1 MTVFWIL
8 AVVFSL
14 VVIMGVLWPLWRV
27 PRARES
33 SLLELNRRVFG
44 ERLDELEADRAE
56 GRVDAETFTDLKT
69 ELQRNLLSVDLDV
82 APVKDVR
89 LSRTPLLVGLGASAL
104 AMLFYSAVVLSP
116 EVSKWWKVRASA
128 SPAAGQLM
136 EGKLPSES
144 DSKAHSLQ
152 EIIQG
157 MQYQLQRNPQ
167 QPEGW
172 FTLGVA
178 YAQAEILPPALV
190 AFERAWR
197 LKPEETRYALTLAQ
211 ARLFSNQGRLDDFS
225 RGLLTGVVQR
235 EPAHEGALL
244 LLGLGA
250 WRSGDAATA
259 VPVLE
264 QLLKVRQQHAAND
277 QSPAMQ
283 EVVKALAEARSHLKS
298 GSATASSARLVVN
311 VQADKSVIGK
321 FDPDDVVYVFAR
333 ALQGPPMPLAVVR
346 RQASELPL
354 TIELD
359 DAQSMMPDRPLSSV
373 REIVVEARI
382 SRHGAPEKRPGD
394 VEAVAVPVRQSDAS
408 QTVALRLSSI
418 VP

>member
-116 EVSKWWKVRASA
+116 EVPKWWKVRASA

>member
-8 AVVFSL
+8 AVALSL
-14 VVIMGVLWPLWRV
+14 LVIIAVLWPLWRV
-27 PRARES
+27 PRSSGA
-33 SLLELNRRVFG
+33 SLLELNRRVFA
-44 ERLDELEADRAE
+44 ERLAELEADRSE
-56 GRVDAETFTDLKT
+56 GRIEAETFADLKT
-69 ELQRNLLSVDLDV
+69 ELQRNLLSVDMEV
-82 APVKDVR
+82 APVRDAR
-89 LSRTPLLVGLGASAL
+89 LSVAAMVLGVAALGLAI
-104 AMLFYSAVVLSP
+104 LFYSAVVFSP
-116 EVSKWWKVRASA
+116 EVPNWWKVRASA
-128 SPAAGQLM
+128 GPAAEQLM

-144 DSKAHSLQ
+144 DNKAHSLQ

-225 RGLLTGVVQR
+225 RGLLSGVVTR

-264 QLLKVRQQHAAND
+264 QLLNVRQQRAAND
-277 QSPAMQ
+277 PSPAMQ
-283 EVVKALAEARSHLKS
+283 EVVRALADARAQLRS
-298 GSATASSARLVVN
+298 GPASAVSARLVVN
-311 VQADKSVIGK
+311 VQADKSVAGT
-321 FDPDDVVYVFAR
+321 FSPDDVVYVFAR
-333 ALQGPPMPLAVVR
+333 ALQGPPMPLAVAR
-346 RQASELPL
+346 RKASELPL

-359 DAQSMMPDRPLSSV
+359 DAQSMTPDRPLSSV

-382 SRHGAPEKRPGD
+382 SRHGTPEKRSGD
-394 VEAVAVPVRQSDAS
+394 IEAVAVPVRQGDAA
-408 QTVALRLSSI
+408 QTVALRLTSI

>member
-8 AVVFSL
+8 AVALSL
-14 VVIMGVLWPLWRV
+14 LVIMAVLWPLWRV
-27 PRARES
+27 PRSSGS
-33 SLLELNRRVFG
+33 SLLELNRRVFA
-44 ERLDELEADRAE
+44 ERLAELEADRSE
-56 GRVDAETFTDLKT
+56 GRIEAETFADLKT
-69 ELQRNLLSVDLDV
+69 ELQRNLLSVDMDV
-82 APVKDVR
+82 APVRAAR
-89 LSRTPLLVGLGASAL
+89 LSVAAMVLGVAALGLAI
-104 AMLFYSAVVLSP
+104 LFYSAVVFSP
-116 EVSKWWKVRASA
+116 EVPNWWKVRASA
-128 SPAAGQLM
+128 GPAAEQLM

-144 DSKAHSLQ
+144 DNKAHSLQ

-197 LKPEETRYALTLAQ
+197 LKPEDTRYALTLAQ

-225 RGLLTGVVQR
+225 RGLLSGVVKR

-264 QLLKVRQQHAAND
+264 QLLDVRQQRAAND
-277 QSPAMQ
+277 PSPAMQ
-283 EVVKALAEARSHLKS
+283 EVVRALADARAQLRS
-298 GSATASSARLVVN
+298 GPESAVSARLVVN
-311 VQADKSVIGK
+311 VQADKSVARA
-321 FDPDDVVYVFAR
+321 FAPDDVVYVFAR
-333 ALQGPPMPLAVVR
+333 ALQGPPMPLAVAR
-346 RQASELPL
+346 RKASELPL

-382 SRHGAPEKRPGD
+382 SRHGTPEKRSGD
-394 VEAVAVPVRQSDAS
+394 IEAVAVPVRQSDAA

>member
-104 AMLFYSAVVLSP
+104 AILFYSAVVFSP
-116 EVSKWWKVRASA
+116 EVPKWWKVRASA

>member
-116 EVSKWWKVRASA
+116 EVPKWWKVRASA

-373 REIVVEARI
+373 REIVVEARV

>member
-104 AMLFYSAVVLSP
+104 AILFYSAVVFSP
-116 EVSKWWKVRASA
+116 EVPKWWKVRESA